1 MAKWLLGLALVLLPV
16 PALAQMGPGGGMPGG
31 GGGFP
36 GGGGGGRRGGGGF
49 GGMRGGQGGAPQM
62 RDIKIKRDRFD
73 KTVQALFAE
82 ADANHDGTITDEEV
96 RAVIQGKRDAILRA
110 RFDRIDA
117 NHDHMIDAN
126 EFLAWQHAMGD
137 AALDE
142 NQPQTDDGSALPD
155 AIDVPGKGES
165 LQDRAIQRLIGPLD
179 ALTLSKAN
187 TNYDKGVTLD
197 ELVAFENA
205 KFDAAD
211 SDHNGE
217 LDGEE
222 LRAAGLG
229 APRRGPGAGTGTGGG
244 FGGRRGGRGG
254 GGGADGEQ

>member
-1 MAKWLLGLALVLLPV
+1 MAKWMVGLALLLLPV

-31 GGGFP
+31 GGGRR
-36 GGGGGGRRGGGGF
+36 GGGGAGGF
-49 GGMRGGQGGAPQM
+49 GGMRRGGQGFAQM
-62 RDIKIKRDRFD
+62 RDIKVKRERFD
-73 KTVQALFAE
+73 KTVAALFAE

-96 RAVIQGKRDAILRA
+96 RAVIQAKRDAILRA
-110 RFDRIDA
+110 RFDRVDA
-117 NHDHMIDAN
+117 NHDHVIDAA
-126 EFLAWQHAMGD
+126 EFLAWQHKMGD
-137 AALDE
+137 DALDE

-187 TNYDKGVTLD
+187 SNYDKGVTLD
-197 ELVAFENA
+197 ELLAYENA

-211 SDHNGE
+211 ANHDGE

-229 APRRGPGAGTGTGGG
+229 GGPRRRAGG
-244 FGGRRGGRGG
+244 FGGRRGDGG
-254 GGGADGEQ
+254 GETPGDE